1 MHRICTKLHKILS
14 TTVQYHI
21 TVGTYVIRKKA
32 KSDIFSKRNVSVL
45 IIVVATVL
53 LLSVFSYQYSSF
65 TSNKIIDVASQE
77 IRSNAKIEVHDISQI
92 LANRLQSIGALLQTL
107 TNSTSIHNNEYNRAD
122 IIINARQRVTSD
134 LTDFYMW
141 LDKNGRI
148 NWISNI
154 NQSTY
159 QKYKGTDLSYRAY
172 FSIPRD
178 THTEYYSSLIE
189 SNDEVPRLYISFP
202 ILNTTSLSSANTT
215 IAGSTGGPEIFT
227 GVVVASIRL
236 ETLGRLLENQLFRGF
251 QSTIALLDRNGVIL
265 YSNTPLLHNNKNIFG
280 NEMQSTFTSVV
291 SSHTKD
297 TLNNLFENSL
307 QGRIGSQDIFAQ
319 GKMNTIAYEPVM
331 INGKYFLTSYI
342 IAPHN
347 LASDVEI
354 LSDQQKNSSTFIM
367 VIIGVVGF
375 GIALLVLLWNKRLE
389 STVNVRTVELKEANN
404 SLTKSNRLLAIA
416 NEQLKVHDKMQKE
429 FINIA
434 SHELRT
440 PIQPIL
446 SLTESLHSKIKEP
459 QQQELLD
466 ITIRNAKRLK
476 RLTDDILDVSKI
488 ESQSLNLKKERFN
501 LKDVI
506 TNTVSDIVSN
516 RHLDKDSKINAV
528 KIINEVQDV
537 FVEADKG
544 RVTQVISNLFD
555 NAIKFTEKQITKGI
569 GVINI
574 ATEKIDS
581 QIHVSIKDNG
591 PGIDPEILPR
601 LFEKFV
607 SRSFQGTGLG
617 LFICKSI
624 IEAHGGKIWARNQS
638 DDKGGAIFTFSLPLQ
653 DII

>member
-1 MHRICTKLHKILS
+1 MSPDLARTHRKILS
-14 TTVQYHI
+14 TTMQHHI
-21 TVGTYVIRKKA
+21 TVDIYVVRKKTIA
-32 KSDIFSKRNVSVL
+32 DIFSKRNVSVL
-45 IIVVATVL
+45 VIVVATVL
-53 LLSVFSYQYSSF
+53 LLSIFSYQYSSS
-65 TSNKIIDVASQE
+65 TSNRIIDVASQE

-107 TNSTSIHNNEYNRAD
+107 ADSTSIHNNEYNRGD
-122 IIINARQRVTSD
+122 IIINSRQRVTSN

-141 LDKNGRI
+141 LDKNGKM

-154 NQSTY
+154 NQTAY
-159 QKYKGTDLSYRAY
+159 QKYKGIDLSYRPY
-172 FSIPRD
+172 FSMPRD

-189 SNDEVPRLYISFP
+189 SNDEVPRLYISYP
-202 ILNTTSLSSANTT
+202 ILNTTSSSSASTT
-215 IAGSTGGPEIFT
+215 IITGTMGGREEFT

-236 ETLGRLLENQLFRGF
+236 ETLGSLLENQLFRGF
-251 QSTIALLDRNGVIL
+251 QSTIALLDRNGVVL
-265 YSNTPLLHNNKNIFG
+265 YSNAPLLHNNKNIFG
-280 NEMQSTFTSVV
+280 NEMQSTFTSVL
-291 SSHTKD
+291 SSHAKD

-354 LSDQQKNSSTFIM
+354 LADQQKNFSTFIM

-389 STVNVRTVELKEANN
+389 STVNARTVELKEANN
-404 SLTKSNRLLAIA
+404 SLTESNRLLAIA

-429 FINIA
+429 FIDIA

-440 PIQPIL
+440 PIQPIVT
-446 SLTESLHSKIKEP
+446 LTEIIRSKIKEP
-459 QQQELLD
+459 QQQEFLD
-466 ITIRNAKRLK
+466 VTIRNAKRLK
-476 RLTDDILDVSKI
+476 RLTDDMLDVSKI

-506 TNTVSDIVSN
+506 AYTVSDIMTN
-516 RHLDKDSKINAV
+516 RYLDKDDRINTV
-528 KIINEVQDV
+528 KITSESHDV

-544 RVTQVISNLFD
+544 RITQVISNLLT
-555 NAIKFTEKQITKGI
+555 NAIKFTEKQVTKGI

-624 IEAHGGKIWARNQS
+624 VEAHGGRIWGENNGKNYCYLIR
-638 DDKGGAIFTFSLPLQ
+638 DR
-653 DII
+653 

>member
-1 MHRICTKLHKILS
+1 MVMAPRYSIQIYRKILS
-14 TTVQYHI
+14 TTTQHHI
-21 TVGTYVIRKKA
+21 TVDAYVIRGKKA
-32 KSDIFSKRNVSVL
+32 IADIFSKRNISVL
-45 IIVVATVL
+45 IIVVATGL
-53 LLSVFSYQYSSF
+53 LLSIFSYQYSS
-65 TSNKIIDVASQE
+65 SRANKIIDVASQE

-92 LANRLQSIGALLQTL
+92 LSNKLQSIGALLQTL
-107 TNSTSIHNNEYNRAD
+107 ADSISIHNNEYKRAD

-141 LDKNGRI
+141 LDKNGKI

-154 NQSTY
+154 NQSIY
-159 QKYKGTDLSYRAY
+159 QKYKGTDLSYRPY
-172 FSIPRD
+172 FYVPRD

-189 SNDEVPRLYISFP
+189 SNDKVPRLYISYP
-202 ILNTTSLSSANTT
+202 VLNATSSPSANTT
-215 IAGSTGGPEIFT
+215 IIGTTGGREVFS

-236 ETLGRLLENQLFRGF
+236 ETLGSILESQLFRGF

-265 YSNTPLLHNNKNIFG
+265 YSNTPLLYSAKNIFG
-280 NEMQSTFTSVV
+280 NVMQSTFSSVL
-291 SSHTKD
+291 SPKTKD
-297 TLNNLFENSL
+297 SVNDLFENSL

-319 GKMNTIAYEPVM
+319 GKINTISYEPVM
-331 INGKYFLTSYI
+331 INGKYFLTSYV

-347 LASDVEI
+347 LASDVKI
-354 LSDQQKNSSTFIM
+354 LADQQKDFSTFIIA
-367 VIIGVVGF
+367 IIGVVGF
-375 GIALLVLLWNKRLE
+375 GIAFLVLLWNKRLE
-389 STVNVRTVELKEANN
+389 STVNARTAELKE
-404 SLTKSNRLLAIA
+404 A

-440 PIQPIL
+440 PIQPIVTF
-446 SLTESLHSKIKEP
+446 TEIIRSKIKEP
-459 QQQELLD
+459 RQQELLD

-506 TNTVSDIVSN
+506 TNSISDIVTN
-516 RHLDKDSKINAV
+516 RHLDNDNEINAV
-528 KIINEVQDV
+528 KIISEAQDA

-544 RVTQVISNLFD
+544 RITQVISNLLD
-555 NAIKFTEKQITKGI
+555 NAVKFTEKHITKGM
-569 GVINI
+569 GAINI
-574 ATEKIDS
+574 ATEKING

-607 SRSFQGTGLG
+607 SRSYQGTGLG

-624 IEAHGGKIWARNQS
+624 VEAHGGRIWALNNS
-638 DDKGGAIFTFSLPLQ
+638 DGKGGAIFTFSLPF
-653 DII
+653 